1 MKQKIY
7 EIPIWDAYEIE
18 NCECALCAIEKNSDD
33 GFIDALF
40 TEMVMDVRLNPQLVK
55 DYDFCHEH
63 FEKLY
68 RYPDKCGLAVLTNRI
83 LYSKREN
90 LKLAVKGKSETKKAS
105 FKGLFSKD
113 RPGGEKNNEKQ
124 CLLCTRL
131 YSSMDNYLET
141 LIQLWMKEERFR
153 TLYKASKGLCLK
165 HFNSVMLL
173 SDELIKN
180 EAMGSEFK
188 SVTLESQ
195 EKNMA
200 RLQEELEWFI
210 SKFDYRFT
218 NEPWKNSKDSL
229 IRTIQKLIGNYNTK
243 I

>member
-7 EIPIWDAYEIE
+7 EIPIWDAYELE
-18 NCECALCAIEKNSDD
+18 NCECPLCAIEKKSDD
-33 GFIDALF
+33 DFIDALF

-55 DYDFCHEH
+55 DYDFCHQH

-68 RYPDKCGLAVLTNRI
+68 RFPDKCGLAVLTNRI

-90 LKLAVKGKSETKKAS
+90 LKLAEKGTAETKKTS
-105 FKGLFSKD
+105 FKSFFFKD
-113 RPGGEKNNEKQ
+113 KQLNEKSSIRQ

-131 YSSMDNYLET
+131 ESSMDNYLET
-141 LIQLWMKEERFR
+141 LISLWCKEKNFR
-153 TLYKASKGLCLK
+153 SLYENSKGLCLN
-165 HFNSVMLL
+165 HFNSVL
-173 SDELIKN
+173 SLSEELIKN
-180 EAMGSEFK
+180 DSEKNEFK
-188 SVTLESQ
+188 NVTIKLQ

-200 RLQEELEWFI
+200 HLQEELEWFI
-210 SKFDYRFT
+210 SKFDYRFAD
-218 NEPWKNSKDSL
+218 EPWKTSKDAL